1 MAGELNNQVKVGRE
15 SIDGWLV
22 LLNEE
27 ELTHWACRVIKDKPA
42 ATKPS
47 PAEAERLLKAA
58 ERRSSALLGQVHQY
72 QELLEQTTD
81 KVHQAECRA
90 TTAESKLTELE
101 SALELSEQHKT
112 QVLGNLD
119 EVASHLVEAQTRAGK
134 AERELGDA
142 AREIEALKQRIAEQE
157 EYARLPF
164 WKKLFR

>member
-1 MAGELNNQVKVGRE
+1 M
-15 SIDGWLV
+15 
-22 LLNEE
+22 
-27 ELTHWACRVIKDKPA
+27 
-42 ATKPS
+42 
-47 PAEAERLLKAA
+47 
-58 ERRSSALLGQVHQY
+58 
-72 QELLEQTTD
+72 
-81 KVHQAECRA
+81 
-90 TTAESKLTELE
+90 E